1 MSANSS
7 NAETFYR
14 WRSWFWWFVLMTF
27 IVFSRHT
34 PPVGTPG
41 NLWGTFYFF
50 KSCFGVFCQHTMQ
63 VSKIVMWFKFSNKGV
78 CTSHPSEIIRLFFI
92 LSDIFQFHFPAH
104 NRILGQSLYNN
115 VAAYSFIER
124 VGQANQ
130 NLSDRECLF
139 LASPNTSFELGDWR
153 MLYFW

>member
-1 MSANSS
+1 MPKRFLDEYNNFIWNSPLFLMDFAVS
-7 NAETFYR
+7 HYSWGTRGTF
-14 WRSWFWWFVLMTF
+14 
-27 IVFSRHT
+27 
-34 PPVGTPG
+34 
-41 NLWGTFYFF
+41 WGTFYFL

>member
-1 MSANSS
+1 MI
-7 NAETFYR
+7 
-14 WRSWFWWFVLMTF
+14 F
-27 IVFSRHT
+27 IVISRHT

-41 NLWGTFYFF
+41 NLWGTFYVL
-50 KSCFGVFCQHTMQ
+50 KSCFDVFCQHTMQ
-63 VSKIVMWFKFSNKGV
+63 ISKIVMWSKFSNKGV

-115 VAAYSFIER
+115 VAYSFIER

-130 NLSDRECLF
+130 NLSDRECL
-139 LASPNTSFELGDWR
+139 WR
-153 MLYFW
+153 CLILDSQHHQTPPSSLEIEECCIFDRF